1 MNIIYLSINLALFA
15 GNYRGKDTI
24 SFRVLPV
31 MLTFL
36 RTNQMKSIKIAFIL
50 MFSSIA
56 FSSAADSGDPVNGQ
70 TLSGTCAACHGTD
83 GNSPGSQWP
92 RLAGQHASYIVK
104 QLQDYKS
111 GARENAIMSGMAAAL
126 SEQDMQDL
134 AAYYSIQ
141 KTKYGTADPAY
152 VSLGEK
158 IYRAGIKDSGV
169 PACMACHGPAGKGN
183 PAANYPAL
191 AGQHAEYTEAQ
202 MQSWKTEARAN
213 DQNAVMRTIAGPMTN
228 EQIKAVS
235 SYLQGLR

>member
-1 MNIIYLSINLALFA
+1 
-15 GNYRGKDTI
+15 
-24 SFRVLPV
+24 
-31 MLTFL
+31 
-36 RTNQMKSIKIAFIL
+36 MKTMKIALIM

-70 TLSGTCAACHGTD
+70 TLSSTCAACHGAD
-83 GNSPGSQWP
+83 GNSPGGQWP
-92 RLAGQHASYIVK
+92 KLAGQHASYIVK

-134 AAYYSIQ
+134 AAYYSSQ
-141 KTKYGTADPAY
+141 QTKYGTADPAY
-152 VSLGEK
+152 VALGEA
-158 IYRAGIKDSGV
+158 IYRAGIKETGV

-191 AGQHAEYTEAQ
+191 AGQHAEYTETQ
-202 MQSWKTEARAN
+202 MQLWKTEARAN